1 MTVYVS
7 IAGDCIEHGKIS
19 LVHQQEYAYVMTV
32 DYYSI
37 QWNTTEK
44 MKINMGE
51 FQKCYCWVQRANCK
65 ADVTDYFLKA
75 QQQTKLNF
83 LDIQTYM
90 VKELV
95 FKTRWY

>member
-32 DYYSI
+32 EYYSI
-37 QWNTTEK
+37 QRNTTEK

-51 FQKCYCWVQRANCK
+51 FQKCYC
-65 ADVTDYFLKA
+65 
-75 QQQTKLNF
+75 
-83 LDIQTYM
+83 
-90 VKELV
+90 
-95 FKTRWY
+95 